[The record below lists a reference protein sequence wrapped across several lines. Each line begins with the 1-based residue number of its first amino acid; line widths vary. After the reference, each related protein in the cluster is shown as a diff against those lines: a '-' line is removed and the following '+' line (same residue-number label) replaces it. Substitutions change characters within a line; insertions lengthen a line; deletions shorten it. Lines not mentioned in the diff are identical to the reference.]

1 MEYNLGGSMEPKLK
15 MRIVGDDR
23 SKRKTFLESTLEPY
37 ILTKENWLNFMILEL
52 SPWSDK
58 NALTKRLFVVLSYGY
73 VH

>member
-1 MEYNLGGSMEPKLK
+1 MEYYLGGSVEPKLK

-37 ILTKENWLNFMILEL
+37 ILTKQNWLNFMILEL

>member
-15 MRIVGDDR
+15 MRIVRDDR
-23 SKRKTFLESTLEPY
+23 RERKTFLESTLEPY
-37 ILTKENWLNFMILEL
+37 ILNKQNWLNFMILEL